1 MMKERDVMLKDFD
14 SKISF
19 NQEILYQLFGYEN
32 GKTKLEKYFQDI
44 KLYDRKEVYEITDL
58 DLYHLK

>member
-19 NQEILYQLFGYEN
+19 NQEIYINSLVMKMVKQN
-32 GKTKLEKYFQDI
+32 
-44 KLYDRKEVYEITDL
+44 
-58 DLYHLK
+58 

>member
-19 NQEILYQLFGYEN
+19 NQEILYQPFGYEMVKQN
-32 GKTKLEKYFQDI
+32 
-44 KLYDRKEVYEITDL
+44 
-58 DLYHLK
+58 

>member
-19 NQEILYQLFGYEN
+19 NQEILYQRFGYEMVKQN
-32 GKTKLEKYFQDI
+32 
-44 KLYDRKEVYEITDL
+44 
-58 DLYHLK
+58 

>member
-32 GKTKLEKYFQDI
+32 GKTKLE
-44 KLYDRKEVYEITDL
+44 
-58 DLYHLK
+58 

>member
-19 NQEILYQLFGYEN
+19 NQEILYQRFGYEN

-44 KLYDRKEVYEITDL
+44 KLYDRKEVY
-58 DLYHLK
+58 